1 MDLFWVYEM
10 CSGEICLHF
19 VVLYCFHLQSDDSV
33 PNTANLLITSTSPA
47 VELCRRAFRGSRNPY
62 CLVHSYPLLTPYIG
76 VNGQLPPTGLNNW
89 HISSSISLQH
99 PLEWHPD
106 DGISSETSKYVTT
119 TQCSN
124 KKQGHHLKWQHHSC
138 PLGGLGI
145 ELGPHQLRDWR
156 LSAWAMAH
164 TVPCSVACQ
173 PWHTQWHIL
182 WSVNHGTHSAMSCV
196 LFAWFERPNGER
208 SLTARW
214 RVVSTYEKFPP
225 HAHHIISY
233 SSPTTPPFM
242 ITDMLRRT
250 TNKSRGRYNVSHSLC
265 GTSLSPYK
273 NFCSE

>member
-1 MDLFWVYEM
+1 V
-10 CSGEICLHF
+10 
-19 VVLYCFHLQSDDSV
+19 
-33 PNTANLLITSTSPA
+33 NTANTLITSSSAA
-47 VELCRRAFRGSRNPY
+47 VELCRRAFRGSCNPHS
-62 CLVHSYPLLTPYIG
+62 LVHSYPLHTPYIG
-76 VNGQLPPTGLNNW
+76 VNGQLPPTGLHNW

-99 PLEWHPD
+99 PPESHPD
-106 DGISSETSKYVTT
+106 DGSSSETSKHVTST
-119 TQCSN
+119 HAVIR
-124 KKQGHHLKWQHHSC
+124 KQGRHLKWRHNSC

-145 ELGPHQLRDWR
+145 ELISWE
-156 LSAWAMAH
+156 
-164 TVPCSVACQ
+164 TQ
-173 PWHTQWHIL
+173 PWHTQCHVL
-182 WSVNHGTHSAMSCV
+182 WLVSHGTHCAMSCA
-196 LFAWFERPNGER
+196 LFAWFELPNGEG

-225 HAHHIISY
+225 HAHHIVSY